1 MESMFPSAVKA
12 GISPPAPVRTLK
24 PCLPPS
30 PRQTVA
36 PETSRRCIS
45 TACGMLW
52 AGFLLLWRRTW
63 TPPPSSYHSSFLPSE
78 VNRGLSETAPL
89 TLPSPLLTHSPTKR
103 DKTRR
108 AGEKAA
114 CWSNLCTCL
123 QYLQKSYGLILCF
136 PLLRRPEKR
145 HVLMILHTWELLFT
159 ISS

>member
-1 MESMFPSAVKA
+1 MFPSTVKA
-12 GISPPAPVRTLK
+12 CVSPPAPVWTLK
-24 PCLPPS
+24 TCPPPS

-63 TPPPSSYHSSFLPSE
+63 TPPPPCSPYHSSFLPSE
-78 VNRGLSETAPL
+78 VNRGLSETAPS
-89 TLPSPLLTHSPTKR
+89 PPGPLLTHSPTKR

-123 QYLQKSYGLILCF
+123 QYLAKIYGLILCF
-136 PLLRRPEKR
+136 FFFYSDVQKN
-145 HVLMILHTWELLFT
+145 VMY
-159 ISS
+159 